1 MTLDK
6 AEIRK
11 KFAEIGT
18 KLSELE
24 LQHRRAIAASDDE
37 QVQRIQ
43 KKMSDL
49 IRQKE
54 KLQAKLSA

>member
-1 MTLDK
+1 MDK

-11 KFAEIGT
+11 EFAEIGT

-24 LQHRRAIAASDDE
+24 LQHRCAIAASDDE
-37 QVQRIQ
+37 QVQQIQ
-43 KKMSDL
+43 EKMSDL

-54 KLQAKLSA
+54 ELHAELSA